1 MNTQRRTAGSDT
13 EADRD
18 SYSTIRPLTGVM
30 ARFRTCLFSL
40 TSKLRSVIAS
50 KSAEDNGTE
59 SPYKTHSV
67 NLRRIGFVAL
77 DLLLAAGFILS
88 LISLYGMSNTKDGRV
103 TVLLNANGK
112 SAQYLV
118 WPKTV
123 GEFLRE
129 AQIVLNSEDIVS
141 YPLDAMLDDGMSIEV
156 DRAFPVAVASED
168 KVTVVSLGGG
178 TVGDALAKANILY
191 DADDELSHKPFAELE
206 PGQRISYASVEIEYA
221 TSYRPLYSQEIIVKD
236 STMYEGKSVIQQEG
250 RDGTKQITQR
260 ITIKDGV
267 EISRETVDQAVIA
280 EAVDEVIRVGTRI
293 RYQTSYLGE
302 WRRYKAPPTEDMIA
316 EVMHVECTAYTHTG
330 ERTAKGTWPDLGTI
344 AVNPKVIPYYSKIYV
359 PGYGYGTALDTG
371 GFRHAENGMKNLV
384 DLFFNT
390 EGECR
395 RWGRKRNFKIYI
407 LKNSVVVPRNP

>member
-191 DADDELSHKPFAELE
+191 DADPKQDWL
-206 PGQRISYASVEIEYA
+206 A
-221 TSYRPLYSQEIIVKD
+221 TE
-236 STMYEGKSVIQQEG
+236 
-250 RDGTKQITQR
+250 
-260 ITIKDGV
+260 
-267 EISRETVDQAVIA
+267 
-280 EAVDEVIRVGTRI
+280 
-293 RYQTSYLGE
+293 
-302 WRRYKAPPTEDMIA
+302 
-316 EVMHVECTAYTHTG
+316 H
-330 ERTAKGTWPDLGTI
+330 
-344 AVNPKVIPYYSKIYV
+344 
-359 PGYGYGTALDTG
+359 
-371 GFRHAENGMKNLV
+371 
-384 DLFFNT
+384 
-390 EGECR
+390 
-395 RWGRKRNFKIYI
+395 
-407 LKNSVVVPRNP
+407 

>member
-1 MNTQRRTAGSDT
+1 M
-13 EADRD
+13 
-18 SYSTIRPLTGVM
+18 P
-30 ARFRTCLFSL
+30 FSL

-206 PGQRISYASVEIEYA
+206 PGQ
-221 TSYRPLYSQEIIVKD
+221 
-236 STMYEGKSVIQQEG
+236 G
-250 RDGTKQITQR
+250 
-260 ITIKDGV
+260 
-267 EISRETVDQAVIA
+267 
-280 EAVDEVIRVGTRI
+280 
-293 RYQTSYLGE
+293 
-302 WRRYKAPPTEDMIA
+302 
-316 EVMHVECTAYTHTG
+316 
-330 ERTAKGTWPDLGTI
+330 
-344 AVNPKVIPYYSKIYV
+344 
-359 PGYGYGTALDTG
+359 
-371 GFRHAENGMKNLV
+371 
-384 DLFFNT
+384 
-390 EGECR
+390 
-395 RWGRKRNFKIYI
+395 
-407 LKNSVVVPRNP
+407 